1 MLPVILCPGFS
12 GKIPASKFELLMYL
26 KAFRAL
32 AEPGEAVGLL
42 AAQVSRLIRLK
53 VMSPLIKPCFTGP
66 FGEKKHHELRSF
78 HGCVMKSFGCIIKS
92 ILWNEHFCIKQ
103 LKTF

>member
-1 MLPVILCPGFS
+1 MLPVILCRGFS

-42 AAQVSRLIRLK
+42 AAQVSHLIRLK
-53 VMSPLIKPCFTGP
+53 VVSA
-66 FGEKKHHELRSF
+66 
-78 HGCVMKSFGCIIKS
+78 
-92 ILWNEHFCIKQ
+92 
-103 LKTF
+103 

>member
-1 MLPVILCPGFS
+1 MLPVILCRGFS

-42 AAQVSRLIRLK
+42 AAQVSHLIRLK
-53 VMSPLIKPCFTGP
+53 GMPPLIKPCFTGP
-66 FGEKKHHELRSF
+66 FGGINITNYGRF
-78 HGCVMKSFGCIIKS
+78 
-92 ILWNEHFCIKQ
+92 
-103 LKTF
+103 TAA

>member
-1 MLPVILCPGFS
+1 MLPVILCRGFS

-66 FGEKKHHELRSF
+66 FGGINITNYGRF
-78 HGCVMKSFGCIIKS
+78 TAG
-92 ILWNEHFCIKQ
+92 
-103 LKTF
+103 

>member
-1 MLPVILCPGFS
+1 MLPVILCRGFS

-42 AAQVSRLIRLK
+42 AAQVSHLIRLK
-53 VMSPLIKPCFTGP
+53 VMSSSIKPCFTVP
-66 FGEKKHHELRSF
+66 FGGINITNYGRF
-78 HGCVMKSFGCIIKS
+78 AAA
-92 ILWNEHFCIKQ
+92 
-103 LKTF
+103 

>member
-1 MLPVILCPGFS
+1 MLPVILCRGFS

-42 AAQVSRLIRLK
+42 AAQVSHLIRLK

-66 FGEKKHHELRSF
+66 FGEKKTSRITVVSRLRNEVVWLHHKVDSLQR
-78 HGCVMKSFGCIIKS
+78 
-92 ILWNEHFCIKQ
+92 
-103 LKTF
+103 TFLY